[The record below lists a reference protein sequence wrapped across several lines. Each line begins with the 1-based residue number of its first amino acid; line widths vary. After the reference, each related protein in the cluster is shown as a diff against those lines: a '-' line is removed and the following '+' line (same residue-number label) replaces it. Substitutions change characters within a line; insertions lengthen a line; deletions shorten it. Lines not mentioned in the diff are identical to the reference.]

1 MDIVSALSQ
10 SPALLASLSL
20 VLGLMV
26 GSFLNVVILRLPAIL
41 EYQWRQSCRELN
53 GIETATPPEPPPPGI
68 VTPRSRCPRCRR
80 PLSPLENVPIISY
93 IALRG
98 RCRGCG
104 QSISP
109 RYPIVE
115 AATGL
120 LSLAVA
126 LTLGFTAQGMAALL
140 LTWLLIVLSVID
152 LDHQLLPDN
161 LTLPGLWAGLSLS
174 LWDIFSTPSDA
185 IIGALAGYL
194 SLWSLY
200 HAFRLLTGKEGMGYG
215 DFKLLALL
223 GGWLGWQMLPGIILI
238 SSIVGAMV
246 GLALIALGD
255 RQSGQP
261 MPFGPFLAAGG
272 WIMLLWG
279 PQINEGYLR
288 LAGLS

>member
-1 MDIVSALSQ
+1 MDIISALSQ
-10 SPALLASLSL
+10 SPALLAGFSL
-20 VLGLMV
+20 VAGLLV
-26 GSFLNVVILRLPAIL
+26 GSFLNVVILRLPALL
-41 EYQWRQSCRELN
+41 EHQWREACRDLS
-53 GIETATPPEPPPPGI
+53 GIDSAQAKPSPPGI
-68 VTPRSRCPRCRR
+68 VISRSRCPRCQR
-80 PLSPLENVPIISY
+80 PLTPWENIPIVSY

-104 QSISP
+104 QPISL
-109 RYPIVE
+109 RYPIIE
-115 AATGL
+115 AGTGL
-120 LSLAVA
+120 MSVAVA
-126 LTLGFTAQGMAALL
+126 LTFGFTIQGMAALV

-161 LTLPGLWAGLSLS
+161 LTLPGLWAGLTLS
-174 LWDIFSTPSDA
+174 LWGVFSTPSAA
-185 IIGALAGYL
+185 IIGALVGYL

-223 GGWLGWQMLPGIILI
+223 GGWLGWPMLPGIILI
-238 SSIVGAMV
+238 SSIVGAVV
-246 GLALIALGD
+246 GLGLILLGD

-288 LAGLS
+288 LAGLG

>member
-1 MDIVSALSQ
+1 MDIVSVLSQ
-10 SPALLASLSL
+10 SPVLFASLSL

-26 GSFLNVVILRLPAIL
+26 GSFLNVVILRLPAML

-53 GIETATPPEPPPPGI
+53 GVEAATPAEPPPPGI
-68 VTPRSRCPRCRR
+68 VSPRSRCPRCRR
-80 PLSPLENVPIISY
+80 PLSPLENLPIISY

-126 LTLGFTAQGMAALL
+126 LTLGFTAQGMTALL

-174 LWDIFSTPSDA
+174 LWHIFSTPSDA
-185 IIGALAGYL
+185 IIGALVGYL

-238 SSIVGAMV
+238 SSVVGAMV

-255 RQSGQP
+255 RRSGQP